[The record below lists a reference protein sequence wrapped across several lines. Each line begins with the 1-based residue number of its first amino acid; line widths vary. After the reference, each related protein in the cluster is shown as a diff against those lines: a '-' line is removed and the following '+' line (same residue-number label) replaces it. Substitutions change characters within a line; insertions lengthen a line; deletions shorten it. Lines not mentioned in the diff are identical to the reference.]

1 MGICLGHQ
9 MLALAL
15 GAKTVKMDQGHH
27 GANHPVND
35 LTTGKVEIVV
45 ITRQQEPNDK
55 NAFLSLGIDPARKK
69 YLMLKSRVHYRAGF
83 RDIAKEVIECAGT
96 GVCTSDYDQLTFNN
110 VRRPIYPLDL
120 INDPDAS

>member
-1 MGICLGHQ
+1 MTGRVKLISDGLYRNLGPASTGLLMDMGP
-9 MLALAL
+9 
-15 GAKTVKMDQGHH
+15 TVVFD
-27 GANHPVND
+27 
-35 LTTGKVEIVV
+35 TGKVEIVV
-45 ITRQQEPNDK
+45 ISRQQEPNDK
-55 NAFLSLGIDPARKK
+55 NAFLSLGIDLCAEEISDVEEPRT
-69 YLMLKSRVHYRAGF
+69 LPRRF